1 MGLQWLGLNQEEQAA
16 VEEIQAAGS
25 CGTVEAVH
33 EERDRL
39 YLAVGRKNGQ
49 AYVRYSTRASLLRA
63 AAWLDSRTSDFEVEE
78 TASFTRLG
86 AMLDNSR
93 NAVMTVETVKD
104 MCRLTARMGCN
115 MLMLYTEDTYEMDGH
130 PYFGYMRGRYTAE
143 ELREMDEY
151 AALLGIELVPCIQTL
166 AHLGTIF
173 RWQAYVPLRDCGDIL
188 LAGDDRT
195 YRLIADML
203 DTLSSC
209 LRSRRIHI
217 GMDEAHM
224 LGLGEYLRKNGFRKR
239 TDIMLG
245 HLEKVTALCRERG
258 YEPIMWSDMFFR
270 LASET
275 GQYYDPVAEVP
286 GDLAAKVPPEIA
298 VCYWDYYHT
307 DPAVYDG
314 MIAKHRKLSNP
325 LWFAG
330 GAWIWS
336 GMTPLNRVS
345 LKAARAAAD
354 SLLRN
359 RIERVIVTV
368 WGDDGAACSRYAA
381 LATLQLYAEAGWSGK
396 TDPETLSQ
404 RLAACAG
411 ANAADFE
418 AMELPNYLPGREDDG
433 ELTLNPSRYL
443 LFQDPLL
450 GLFDRHVPD
459 GSGSYYDGCAQKM
472 AEAAAR
478 GGRWAYLFETLE
490 ALCRVLEIKADL
502 GVRLKKAYDNRDTA
516 ALRRIAGADLP
527 ALSDRLTVLYET
539 FRRQWFTENKPFGWE
554 VQTIRLGGLQARVQE
569 TVRTV
574 EDYLEGRQT
583 RIPELEEPRLF
594 YDGRAQD
601 ETLPL
606 ALDQNVWKEIVTASV
621 L

>member
-1 MGLQWLGLNQEEQAA
+1 MGLQCFGLNEEERAA
-16 VEEIQAAGS
+16 VAEVQVGGS
-25 CGTVEAVH
+25 CETVDTVY
-33 EERDRL
+33 EESGCPQL
-39 YLAVGRKNGQ
+39 VVGRKNER
-49 AYVRYSTRASLLRA
+49 AYIHYSTRSSLLRA
-63 AAWLDSRTSDFEVEE
+63 AAWLDSREGDFEVEE
-78 TASFTRLG
+78 TARFSQLG

-93 NAVMTVETVKD
+93 NAVMTVESVKEI
-104 MCRLTARMGCN
+104 CRLTARMGYN
-115 MLMLYTEDTYEMDGH
+115 TLMLYTEDTYELEGH

-143 ELREMDEY
+143 ELQEMDEY

-173 RWQAYVPLRDCGDIL
+173 RWPAYAPLRDCGDIL

-224 LGLGEYLRKNGFRKR
+224 LGLGEYLRRNGYQKR
-239 TDIMLG
+239 TDIMLE
-245 HLEKVTALCRERG
+245 HLKRVTALCRERG

-270 LASET
+270 LASKT
-275 GQYYDPVAEVP
+275 GQYYDPAAEVP
-286 GDLAAKVPPEIA
+286 DDLAAKVPAEVA

-307 DPAVYDG
+307 DPAVYDR
-314 MIAKHRKLSNP
+314 MIDKHRKLPNP
-325 LWFAG
+325 FWFAG

-336 GMTPLNRVS
+336 GMTPLNHFS
-345 LKAARAAAD
+345 LKTGRAATD

-359 RIERVIVTV
+359 GIKRVFVTA

-404 RLAACAG
+404 RLEACAG

-433 ELTLNPSRYL
+433 DCTWNPSRYL
-443 LFQDPLL
+443 LFQDPLM
-450 GLFDRHVPD
+450 GLFDRHVPA
-459 GSGSYYDGCAQKM
+459 GAGAYYDGCARKM
-472 AEAAAR
+472 ADAAAR
-478 GGRWAYLFETLE
+478 GGRWAYLFETLA

-502 GVRLKKAYDNRDTA
+502 GVRLKEAYDARDTA
-516 ALRRIAGADLP
+516 ALRQIAGEDLP
-527 ALSDRLTVLYET
+527 ALDNRLAVLYEA
-539 FRRQWFTENKPFGWE
+539 FRRQWFKENKPFGWE
-554 VQTIRLGGLQARVQE
+554 VQSIRLGGLQARVRE
-569 TVRTV
+569 AARTV
-574 EDYLEGRQT
+574 KDYLEGRQA
-583 RIPELEEPRLF
+583 RIPELEGPRLF

-601 ETLPL
+601 ESLPL
-606 ALDQNVWKEIVTASV
+606 ALDQNVWKEIVTANV

>member
-1 MGLQWLGLNQEEQAA
+1 MGLLCLGLNEEERFA
-16 VEEIQAAGS
+16 VAEVQMGGS
-25 CGTVEAVH
+25 CETVDTVH
-33 EERDRL
+33 EESDCP
-39 YLAVGRKNGQ
+39 YLAVGRKNGR
-49 AYVRYSTRASLLRA
+49 AYIHYSTRSSLLRSIT
-63 AAWLDSRTSDFEVEE
+63 WLEAGTEDFQVEE
-78 TASFTRLG
+78 TAHFTQLG
-86 AMLDNSR
+86 VMLDNSR
-93 NAVMTVETVKD
+93 NAVMTVEAVKD
-104 MCRLTARMGCN
+104 MCRLTARMGYN
-115 MLMLYTEDTYEMDGH
+115 TLMLYTEDTYEMPGH

-173 RWQAYVPLRDCGDIL
+173 RWPAYAPLRDCGDIL

-224 LGLGEYLRKNGFRKR
+224 LGLGEYLRKSGFRKR
-239 TDIMLG
+239 TDIMLD

-270 LASET
+270 VASET
-275 GQYYDPVAEVP
+275 GQYYDPAAEVP
-286 GDLAAKVPPEIA
+286 DDLAAKIPPDVA

-307 DPAVYDG
+307 DPAVYDS
-314 MIAKHRKLSNP
+314 MISKHRKLRNP
-325 LWFAG
+325 LVFAG

-336 GMTPLNRVS
+336 GMTPLNRFS
-345 LKAARAAAD
+345 LKAARAATD

-359 RIERVIVTV
+359 GIEQVIVTA

-381 LATLQLYAEAGWSGK
+381 LATLQLYAEAGWAGK
-396 TDPETLSQ
+396 TDPEAISQ
-404 RLAACAG
+404 RLKACAG

-433 ELTLNPSRYL
+433 DCTLNPSRYL

-450 GLFDRHVPD
+450 GLFDRHVPGEAD
-459 GSGSYYDGCAQKM
+459 AYYDGCARKM

-490 ALCRVLEIKADL
+490 TLCRVLEIKADL
-502 GVRLKKAYDNRDTA
+502 GVRLKKAYDTRDTA
-516 ALRRIAGADLP
+516 VLRRIAGEDLP
-527 ALSDRLTVLYET
+527 ALNDRLTVLYEA

-554 VQTIRLGGLQARVQE
+554 VQSIRLGGLQARIRE
-569 TVRTV
+569 AKRTV
-574 EDYLEGRQT
+574 EDYLKGRLA
-583 RIPELEEPRLF
+583 RIPELEEERLF
-594 YDGRAQD
+594 YDGRT
-601 ETLPL
+601 ESESLPL
-606 ALDQNVWKEIVTASV
+606 AIDQNVWKEIVTANI